1 VSRIV
6 AESLGTAVW
15 RAGLADPNL
24 HWKRGRSAWEAAVSW
39 ESRRTSPSG
48 LPEEIEVALVRH
60 PSLQRATLLLGIVEH
75 TVILDD
81 PKRPSQN
88 DLWGVLL
95 TDAGHVSMAVEA
107 KAGEDFDKTLGVWL
121 KSDSEGK
128 EKRLAFLCNHLGLR
142 EDPPDALRYQL
153 FHRSVSAVLEARRW
167 RFPAALML
175 VQSFEESRTSWQD
188 YAAFASFLGLDA
200 RRNDVSGPRTF
211 DGIALFLAWVDSPKA
226 DDRRAASAV

>member
-1 VSRIV
+1 MSRIV
-6 AESLGTAVW
+6 SESLGPAVW
-15 RAGLADPNL
+15 RAGLSDPNL

-39 ESRRTSPSG
+39 ESQSASHTG
-48 LPEEIEVALVRH
+48 LPQEIDAAFSRH
-60 PSLQRATLLLGIVEH
+60 PSFQRATLLLGIVEH

-95 TDAGHVSMAVEA
+95 TDEGHVSMAVEA
-107 KAGEDFDKTLGVWL
+107 KAGEDFDKPLGVWL

-128 EKRLAFLCNHLGLR
+128 EKRLAFLCNQLGLQKA
-142 EDPPDALRYQL
+142 PPDALRYQL

-167 RFPAALML
+167 RFPTALML

-200 RRNDVSGPRTF
+200 RRNEVSGPRALA
-211 DGIALFLAWVDSPKA
+211 GIALFLAWVDSPKA